1 VSAAPQ
7 RPDDDHAFAALLE
20 YLKRSRGFD
29 FTGYKQSSL
38 RRRLSRR
45 LQLLQIDTY
54 SDYVDYLEVHPEEFA
69 LLFNTILI
77 NVTAF
82 FRDAP
87 AWAFVASEIIP
98 HIISDKSA
106 GEPLR
111 VWSAG
116 CSSGEETYTIAIL
129 LAEALG
135 WDEFR
140 QRVKI
145 YATDVDEPALAQA
158 RLAIYD
164 AKGVKGLEPE
174 LLGKYFERLGS
185 QYVFRTDLR
194 RVMIFGRHDLMQDAP
209 MPRLDLVVC
218 RNTLMYF
225 NAEVQ
230 ARILARFHFALNDQ
244 GFLFLGKA
252 EMLLTHTGLFSPAN
266 LGHRVFTKVPS
277 PQLRDRLLVL
287 AQAGNTEGNNHVMR
301 HVRLRDMAFDVAEVA
316 QIVIDLD
323 GNVVLVNEPARGFF
337 GLHRRDLGRP
347 FHDLELSYRPL
358 ELRSRIEQAYVA
370 RRPVRMINVERTL
383 PNQETQFFDI
393 AIVPLIDPDA
403 NLLGTSINF
412 QDVTRS
418 IRLQVELEKNK
429 QELETAYEELQSTN
443 EELETTNEELQAT
456 VEELE
461 TTNEELQ
468 STNEELET
476 MNDQLQSSNDE
487 MQAINLE
494 LHRRTDEVHQANAF
508 LGSILS
514 SLHHVA
520 VVLDREFNILMWN
533 ERASDLWGLRADE
546 VRGRSILG
554 LDIGLPVEQLR
565 VPVRSVLNG
574 ESAERQIN
582 LKAITRRGR
591 SIQCRL
597 TCARLMGVGEE
608 IDGAILLMEEVHDS
622 KPPETHHSG

>member
-1 VSAAPQ
+1 VSAAAHIPGE
-7 RPDDDHAFAALLE
+7 DEAFEALLD

-29 FTGYKQSSL
+29 FTGYKRPSL
-38 RRRLSRR
+38 RRRLAKRM
-45 LQLLQIDTY
+45 QVQQINSC
-54 SDYVDYLEVHPEEFA
+54 SDYLAYLEVHPEEFA

-87 AWAFVASEIIP
+87 AWAFLASEIIP
-98 HIISDKSA
+98 QLISGKLPGA
-106 GEPLR
+106 PIR

-116 CSSGEETYTIAIL
+116 CASGEETYTIAII

-135 WDEFR
+135 WDEFHHW
-140 QRVKI
+140 VKI
-145 YATDVDEPALAQA
+145 YATDVDEHALAQA
-158 RLAIYD
+158 RQAIYD
-164 AKGVKGLEPE
+164 AKAVKALPPE
-174 LLGKYFERLGS
+174 WLDKYFERVGS
-185 QYVFRTDLR
+185 QYVFRADLR
-194 RVMIFGRHDLMQDAP
+194 RAMIFGRHDLIQDAP

-252 EMLLTHTGLFSPAN
+252 EMLLTHTSLFTPVN
-266 LGHRVFTKVPS
+266 LKQRVFTKVSS
-277 PQLRDRLLVL
+277 PQLRERLLVL
-287 AQAGNTEGNNHVMR
+287 AQAGSAEANNHVMR
-301 HVRLRDMAFDVAEVA
+301 HVRLRDMAFDVSESG
-316 QIVIDLD
+316 QIVLDLD
-323 GNVVLVNEPARGFF
+323 GNVVLVNEQARVFF

-358 ELRSRIEQAYVA
+358 ELRSRIEQAYMA
-370 RRPVRMINVERTL
+370 RRPVRLLNIERTL
-383 PNQETQFFDI
+383 PTQEAQFFDI
-393 AIVPLIDPDA
+393 AIVPLIDAEA
-403 NLLGTSINF
+403 NVLGTSINF

-418 IRLQVELEKNK
+418 NRLQAELEKSK

-443 EELETTNEELQAT
+443 EELETTNEELQST

-476 MNDQLQSSNDE
+476 MNEQLQSSNEE
-487 MQAINLE
+487 MQAINIE
-494 LHRRTDEVHQANAF
+494 LHRRTDEVNRANSF

-520 VVLDREFNILMWN
+520 VVLDREFNILVWN
-533 ERASDLWGLRADE
+533 ERASDLWGLQLGE
-546 VRGRSILG
+546 VRDRSILR

-565 VPVRSVLNG
+565 APVRAVLKG
-574 ESAERQIN
+574 ESVQRQIN
-582 LKAITRRGR
+582 LHAMTRRGR

-597 TCARLMGVGEE
+597 TCTPLMGPGER
-608 IDGAILLMEEVHDS
+608 IDGAILLMEEVHEGRAS
-622 KPPETHHSG
+622 ETHHSG

>member
-1 VSAAPQ
+1 MSAAPQ
-7 RPDDDHAFAALLE
+7 TPDDEDAFEALLD

-38 RRRLSRR
+38 RRRLTRR
-45 LQLLQIDTY
+45 MQLQQLDSY
-54 SDYVDYLEVHPEEFA
+54 GDYVDYLEVHPEEFA

-87 AWAFVASEIIP
+87 AWAFLASDIMP
-98 HIISDKSA
+98 QLISGKA
-106 GEPLR
+106 PGAPIR
-111 VWSAG
+111 IWSAG
-116 CSSGEETYTIAIL
+116 CASGEETYTIAIM

-135 WDEFR
+135 WDDFR
-140 QRVKI
+140 HHVKI
-145 YATDVDEPALAQA
+145 YATDVDEDALAQA
-158 RLAIYD
+158 RQAIYD
-164 AKGVKGLEPE
+164 AKAVKGLSPE
-174 LLGKYFERLGS
+174 LLDKYFERVGA
-185 QYVFRTDLR
+185 QYVFRSDLR
-194 RVMIFGRHDLMQDAP
+194 RTMIFGRHDLIQDPP
-209 MPRLDLVVC
+209 MPRLDLIVC

-244 GFLFLGKA
+244 GSLFLGKA
-252 EMLLTHTGLFSPAN
+252 EMLLTHTHLFTPTHLN
-266 LGHRVFTKVPS
+266 HRVFTKVS
-277 PQLRDRLLVL
+277 NPQLRDRLLVM
-287 AQAGNTEGNNHVMR
+287 AQAGNPEANNHVMR

-323 GNVVLVNEPARGFF
+323 GNVVLANEQSRLFF
-337 GLHRRDLGRP
+337 GVHRRDLGRP

-358 ELRSRIEQAYVA
+358 ELRSRIEQACVA
-370 RRPVRMINVERTL
+370 RRPVRMLNVERSL
-383 PNQETQFFDI
+383 PNQEAQFFDI
-393 AIVPLIDPDA
+393 AIVPLIDPET

-412 QDVTRS
+412 QDVTRAN
-418 IRLQVELEKNK
+418 RLQAELEKSK
-429 QELETAYEELQSTN
+429 QDLETAYEELQSTN
-443 EELETTNEELQAT
+443 EELETTNEELQST

-476 MNDQLQSSNDE
+476 MNEQLQASNEE
-487 MQAINLE
+487 MQAINVE
-494 LHRRTDEVHQANAF
+494 VRRRTDEVQRANAF

-533 ERASDLWGLRADE
+533 ERAADLWGLRADE

-582 LKAITRRGR
+582 MNAMTRRGR

-597 TCARLMGVGEE
+597 TCARLMGPGKG
-608 IDGAILLMEEVHDS
+608 IDGAILLMEEVHAS
-622 KPPETHHSG
+622 SPPQSHHSG

>member
-1 VSAAPQ
+1 
-7 RPDDDHAFAALLE
+7 
-20 YLKRSRGFD
+20 
-29 FTGYKQSSL
+29 
-38 RRRLSRR
+38 
-45 LQLLQIDTY
+45 
-54 SDYVDYLEVHPEEFA
+54 
-69 LLFNTILI
+69 LI

-87 AWAFVASEIIP
+87 AWAFLASEIIP
-98 HIISDKSA
+98 KLIGAKLPGAPI
-106 GEPLR
+106 R

-116 CSSGEETYTIAIL
+116 CASGEETYTIAIM

-140 QRVKI
+140 RRVKI
-145 YATDVDEPALAQA
+145 YATDVDEHALAQA
-158 RLAIYD
+158 RQAIYD
-164 AKGVKGLEPE
+164 AKAVKDLPTE
-174 LLGKYFERLGS
+174 LLDKYFERAGT
-185 QYVFRTDLR
+185 QYVFRSDLR
-194 RVMIFGRHDLMQDAP
+194 RAMIFGRHDLIQDAP

-230 ARILARFHFALNDQ
+230 ARILARFHFALNEQ
-244 GFLFLGKA
+244 AFLFLGKA
-252 EMLLTHTGLFSPAN
+252 EMLLTHTSLFTPIN
-266 LGHRVFTKVPS
+266 LKHRVFTKVS
-277 PQLRDRLLVL
+277 NPQLRERLLVL
-287 AQAGNTEGNNHVMR
+287 AQAGSSEANIHVMR
-301 HVRLRDMAFDVAEVA
+301 HVRLRDMAFDVSEVG

-323 GNVVLVNEPARGFF
+323 GNVVLVNEQARVFF

-370 RRPVRMINVERTL
+370 HRPVRLINIERTL
-383 PNQETQFFDI
+383 PTQEAQFFDI
-393 AIVPLIDPDA
+393 AIVPLIDSEA
-403 NLLGTSINF
+403 NVLGTSINF
-412 QDVTRS
+412 QDVTRAN
-418 IRLQVELEKNK
+418 RLQAELEKSK

-443 EELETTNEELQAT
+443 EELETTNEELQST

-476 MNDQLQSSNDE
+476 MNEQLQSSNEE
-487 MQAINLE
+487 MQAINVE
-494 LHRRTDEVHQANAF
+494 LHHRTDEVNRANSF

-520 VVLDREFNILMWN
+520 VVLDREFNILVWN
-533 ERASDLWGLRADE
+533 ERASDLWGLGAEE

-554 LDIGLPVEQLR
+554 LDIGLPIEQLR
-565 VPVRSVLNG
+565 LPVRSVLNG
-574 ESAERQIN
+574 ESVQRQIN
-582 LKAITRRGR
+582 LNAMTRRGL

-597 TCARLMGVGEE
+597 TCTRLIGPEE
-608 IDGAILLMEEVHDS
+608 GIDGAILLMEEVHES
-622 KPPETHHSG
+622 RPPQSHNSG

>member
-1 VSAAPQ
+1 VSEAAPTSA
-7 RPDDDHAFAALLE
+7 DNDGLEVLLD
-20 YLKRSRGFD
+20 YLKRCRGFD
-29 FTGYKQSSL
+29 FTGYKRASL
-38 RRRLSRR
+38 RRRLTRR
-45 LQLLQIDTY
+45 MQFQQMDSY
-54 SDYVDYLEVHPEEFA
+54 GDYVDFLEVHPEEFG

-87 AWAFVASEIIP
+87 AWAFLASEIMP
-98 HIISDKSA
+98 HIINNKLPGA
-106 GEPLR
+106 PIR

-116 CSSGEETYTIAIL
+116 CASGEETYTIAII

-145 YATDVDEPALAQA
+145 YATDIDEPALAQA
-158 RLAIYD
+158 RQAMYN
-164 AKGVKGLEPE
+164 AKAVKALEPE
-174 LLGKYFERLGS
+174 LLDKYFERAGA
-185 QYVFRTDLR
+185 QYVFRPDLR
-194 RVMIFGRHDLMQDAP
+194 RAMIFGRHDLIQDAP

-225 NAEVQ
+225 NAEIQ
-230 ARILARFHFALNDQ
+230 ARILARFHFALNDE

-252 EMLLTHTGLFSPAN
+252 EMLLTHAGLFTPVDLN
-266 LGHRVFTKVPS
+266 HRVFTKVPN
-277 PQLRDRLLVL
+277 PELRDRLLVL
-287 AQAGNTEGNNHVMR
+287 AHAGSAEANHHVMR
-301 HVRLRDMAFDVAEVA
+301 QVRLRDLAFDVAEVA

-323 GNVVLVNEPARGFF
+323 GNVVLVNEPARAFF

-358 ELRSRIEQAYVA
+358 ELRSRIEQAYVT
-370 RRPVRMINVERTL
+370 RRPVRMLNVERAL
-383 PNQETQFFDI
+383 PNQEAQFFDI
-393 AIVPLIDPDA
+393 AIVPLIDPEA

-476 MNDQLQSSNDE
+476 MNEQLQSSNDE
-487 MQAINLE
+487 MQAINVE
-494 LHRRTDEVHQANAF
+494 LRRRTDEVHQANAF

-514 SLHHVA
+514 SLHHV
-520 VVLDREFNILMWN
+520 VIVLDREFNILMWN
-533 ERASDLWGLRADE
+533 ERASDLWGLQVDE

-574 ESAERQIN
+574 ESAQRQID
-582 LKAITRRGR
+582 LEATTRRGR

-597 TCARLMGVGEE
+597 TCARLMGPGEK
-608 IDGAILLMEEVHDS
+608 IDGVILLMEEIHDS
-622 KPPETHHSG
+622 QAPETRSNG

>member
-1 VSAAPQ
+1 VSAARPS
-7 RPDDDHAFAALLE
+7 PDDTPAFAALLE
-20 YLKRSRGFD
+20 YLKRTRGFD
-29 FTGYKQSSL
+29 FSGYKQSSL
-38 RRRLSRR
+38 RRRLGRR
-45 LQLLQIDTY
+45 LQLQQIDSY
-54 SDYVDYLEVHPEEFA
+54 SDYIDYLEVHPEEFA

-82 FRDAP
+82 FRDTP
-87 AWAFVASEIIP
+87 AWEFVASEIIP
-98 HIISDKSA
+98 HIISDKLS
-106 GEPLR
+106 GDPIR

-116 CSSGEETYTIAIL
+116 CSSGEETYTIAII

-145 YATDVDEPALAQA
+145 YATDIDELALAQA

-164 AKGVKGLEPE
+164 EKGVKGLQPE
-174 LLGKYFERLGS
+174 WLDKYFERVGS
-185 QYVFRTDLR
+185 KYVFRSDLR
-194 RVMIFGRHDLMQDAP
+194 RAMIFGRHDLMQDAP

-252 EMLLTHTGLFSPAN
+252 EMLLTHTGLFTPTN

-277 PQLRDRLLVL
+277 PELRDRLLVL
-287 AQAGNTEGNNHVMR
+287 AQAGSAEANNHVMR

-323 GNVVLVNEPARGFF
+323 GDVVLVNEPARAFF

-370 RRPVRMINVERTL
+370 RRPVRMLNVERTL
-383 PNQETQFFDI
+383 PNQEVQFFDI
-393 AIVPLIDPDA
+393 AIVPLIDSES

-476 MNDQLQSSNDE
+476 MNDQLQASNDE

-494 LHRRTDEVHQANAF
+494 LRRRTDEVHQANAF

-565 VPVRSVLNG
+565 APVRSVLNG
-574 ESAERQIN
+574 ESAQRQID
-582 LKAITRRGR
+582 LEATTRRGR

-597 TCARLMGVGEE
+597 TCTRLIGVGEE

-622 KPPETHHSG
+622 QAPETRSHG